1 MDIEDFFNQDY
12 IIKKIVKD
20 TPAGDTHAPIIK
32 VIGVGGGGG
41 NAVNYM
47 YKKKIKDV
55 DFVITNTDRQAL
67 LESPIPVKIQL
78 GATLTGGLGAGMDV
92 TFGKNA
98 ALESEDEIK
107 AVMGGSTKMVFIT
120 AGMGGGTGTGAAPV
134 IAGIAKSMGLL
145 TVSVVTAPYSW
156 EGSQKLE
163 QAMSGIAELQA
174 NSDTVLVVLNDK
186 LEELFEDMPLSRAFA
201 QADDILLNAVK
212 SISEIITTSGTINT
226 DFRDVERVL
235 KGARQSVM
243 GTSEAEGPDRALIAI
258 EKALDSPLLNDREIS
273 GAQSIIVTIATSSKK
288 EAVVREQRVI
298 TSYVTEK
305 VKGTH
310 SLFKLG
316 TITDESL
323 GENLRVT
330 IVASGFDKGGK
341 LEIPDFDK
349 KKQDE
354 ETAAGKDSPEDI
366 AGASAEAAPET
377 AGNRHE
383 TPDIAEPRSFI
394 KEEEFEL
401 EADTKTGPT
410 VIAVDDFDTKVVF
423 PRPDARQED
432 LSRKTIFIG
441 QTSKEGWSQAE
452 EKRLQILSDWFKN
465 NRNPNWAELETPAFR
480 RNNLELWQHPD
491 IPGSEMEKYNL
502 SDKRRG
508 V

>member
-1 MDIEDFFNQDY
+1 MSSEEFDNLFKQDY
-12 IIKKIVKD
+12 IVKNIVKEE
-20 TPAGDTHAPIIK
+20 THAPIIK

-47 YKKKIKDV
+47 FKKKIKDV
-55 DFVITNTDRQAL
+55 DFVITNTDRQVL

-78 GATLTGGLGAGMDV
+78 GATLTGGLGTGMDV
-92 TFGKNA
+92 SFGKSA

-107 AVMGGSTKMVFIT
+107 AVLGGPTKMVFIT

-156 EGSQKLE
+156 EGSQKLD
-163 QAMSGIAELQA
+163 QAMAGIAELQA

-186 LEELFEDMPLSRAFA
+186 LEELYEDLPLSRAFA

-243 GTSEAEGPDRALIAI
+243 GTSESEGPDRALTAI
-258 EKALDSPLLNDREIS
+258 ERALDSPLLNDRDIS
-273 GAQSIIVTIATSSKK
+273 GAQGIIVTIATSSKK

-316 TITDESL
+316 TITDDSL
-323 GENLRVT
+323 GDSLRVT

-341 LEIPDFDK
+341 LDIPDFGNK
-349 KKQDE
+349 KEPDAKDVQPE
-354 ETAAGKDSPEDI
+354 AGPV
-366 AGASAEAAPET
+366 AEAPAEQAAAQAGET
-377 AGNRHE
+377 TASEAGSSE
-383 TPDIAEPRSFI
+383 TKGSFV

-401 EADTKTGPT
+401 EGTVTGPT
-410 VIAVDDFDTKVVF
+410 AIAVDDFDTKVVY
-423 PRPDARQED
+423 PRHDD
-432 LSRKTIFIG
+432 YLRKTIYVD
-441 QTSKEGWSQAE
+441 QAARDNWNLAE
-452 EKRLQILSDWFKN
+452 ERRLNALSDWFKN
-465 NRNPNWAELETPAFR
+465 NRNPNWGEFETPAFR

-491 IPGSEMEKYNL
+491 IPASEMEKYNL
-502 SDKRRG
+502 SDKKRG
-508 V
+508 A

>member
-1 MDIEDFFNQDY
+1 MSSEEFDNLFNQDY
-12 IIKKIVKD
+12 IIKNIVKEE
-20 TPAGDTHAPIIK
+20 THAPIIK

-47 YKKKIKDV
+47 FRKKIKDV
-55 DFVITNTDRQAL
+55 DFVITNTDRQVL

-78 GATLTGGLGAGMDV
+78 GATLTGGLGTGMDV
-92 TFGKNA
+92 SFGKSA

-107 AVMGGSTKMVFIT
+107 AVLGGPTKMVFIT

-156 EGSQKLE
+156 EGSQKLD
-163 QAMSGIAELQA
+163 QAMAGIAELQA

-186 LEELFEDMPLSRAFA
+186 LEELYEDLPLSRAFA

-243 GTSEAEGPDRALIAI
+243 GTSESEGPDRALTAI
-258 EKALDSPLLNDREIS
+258 EKALDSPLLNDRDIS
-273 GAQSIIVTIATSSKK
+273 GAQGIIVTIATSSKK

-316 TITDESL
+316 TITDDSL
-323 GENLRVT
+323 GDSLRVT

-341 LEIPDFDK
+341 LEIPDLDK
-349 KKQDE
+349 KQPGEKEAEPGSGPIDE
-354 ETAAGKDSPEDI
+354 ISAEPAAAQTGETLSSGADFSQAKDS
-366 AGASAEAAPET
+366 
-377 AGNRHE
+377 
-383 TPDIAEPRSFI
+383 FV

-401 EADTKTGPT
+401 EDTKTGPT
-410 VIAVDDFDTKVVF
+410 VIAVDDFDSKVVY
-423 PRPDARQED
+423 PRQED
-432 LSRKTIFIG
+432 YLRKTIYVD
-441 QTSKEGWSQAE
+441 QTAKEGWNEIE
-452 EKRLQILSDWFKN
+452 ERRLQALSDWFKN
-465 NRNPNWAELETPAFR
+465 NRNPNWGEFETPAFR

-491 IPGSEMEKYNL
+491 IPASEMEKYNL
-502 SDKRRG
+502 SDKKRG
-508 V
+508 A

>member
-1 MDIEDFFNQDY
+1 MSAEELEDLINPDY
-12 IIKKIVKD
+12 IVKKIVKEE
-20 TPAGDTHAPIIK
+20 THAPIIK

-47 YKKKIKDV
+47 FKKKIKDV
-55 DFVITNTDRQAL
+55 DFVITNTDRQVL

-78 GATLTGGLGAGMDV
+78 GATLTGGLGTGMDV
-92 TFGKNA
+92 SFGKSA

-107 AVMGGSTKMVFIT
+107 AVLGGSTKMVFIT

-156 EGSQKLE
+156 EGSQKLN
-163 QAMSGIAELQA
+163 QAMAGIAELQSA
-174 NSDTVLVVLNDK
+174 SDTVLVVLNDK
-186 LEELFEDMPLSRAFA
+186 LEELYEDLPLSRAFA

-235 KGARQSVM
+235 KNARQSVM
-243 GTSEAEGPDRALIAI
+243 GTSESEGPDRALTAI
-258 EKALDSPLLNDREIS
+258 EKALDSPLLNDRDIS
-273 GAQSIIVTIATSSKK
+273 GAQGIIVTIATSSKK

-316 TITDESL
+316 TITDDSL
-323 GENLRVT
+323 GEALRVT

-341 LEIPDFDK
+341 LEIPDIQK
-349 KKQDE
+349 KEDGAVE
-354 ETAAGKDSPEDI
+354 DAAAG
-366 AGASAEAAPET
+366 SAEAAAAADTTTENAAPVASEGERG
-377 AGNRHE
+377 AK
-383 TPDIAEPRSFI
+383 SFV

-401 EADTKTGPT
+401 ADDTLTGPKA
-410 VIAVDDFDTKVVF
+410 IKVDDYEPVLF
-423 PRPDARQED
+423 PRKDD
-432 LSRKTIFIG
+432 HSRKTIFVDRAL
-441 QTSKEGWSQAE
+441 KDGWDFTE
-452 EKRLQILSDWFKN
+452 EKRLSALSDWFKS
-465 NRNPNWAELETPAFR
+465 NRNPNWAEFEAPAFR
-480 RNNLELWQHPD
+480 RNNMDLWQHPD
-491 IPGSEMEKYNL
+491 IPASEMEKYNL
-502 SDKRRG
+502 SDKKRG

>member
-1 MDIEDFFNQDY
+1 MSSEEFDNLFKQDY
-12 IIKKIVKD
+12 IVKNIVKEE
-20 TPAGDTHAPIIK
+20 THAPIIK

-47 YKKKIKDV
+47 FKKKIKDV
-55 DFVITNTDRQAL
+55 DFVITNTDRQVL

-78 GATLTGGLGAGMDV
+78 GATLTGGLGTGMDV
-92 TFGKNA
+92 SFGKSA

-107 AVMGGSTKMVFIT
+107 AVLGGPTKMVFIT

-156 EGSQKLE
+156 EGSQKLD
-163 QAMSGIAELQA
+163 QAMAGIAELQA

-186 LEELFEDMPLSRAFA
+186 LEELYEDLPLSRAFA

-243 GTSEAEGPDRALIAI
+243 GTSEAEGPDRALTAI
-258 EKALDSPLLNDREIS
+258 EKALDSPLLNDRDIS
-273 GAQSIIVTIATSSKK
+273 GAQGIIVTIATSSKK

-316 TITDESL
+316 TITDDSL
-323 GENLRVT
+323 GDSLRVT

-341 LEIPDFDK
+341 LDIPEIGNK
-349 KKQDE
+349 
-354 ETAAGKDSPEDI
+354 AGEKDAQP
-366 AGASAEAAPET
+366 AAEAPAEEAEAKVGEILSSE
-377 AGNRHE
+377 AGLADTNS
-383 TPDIAEPRSFI
+383 SFV

-401 EADTKTGPT
+401 EDTKTGPT
-410 VIAVDDFDTKVVF
+410 VIAVDDFDSKVVF
-423 PRPDARQED
+423 PRQED
-432 LSRKTIFIG
+432 FLRKTLYID
-441 QTSKEGWSQAE
+441 QSAKDGWNLSE
-452 EKRLQILSDWFKN
+452 ERRLNTLSDWFKN
-465 NRNPNWAELETPAFR
+465 NRNPNWGEFETPAFR

-491 IPGSEMEKYNL
+491 IPASEMEKYNL
-502 SDKRRG
+502 SDKKRG
-508 V
+508 A

>member
-1 MDIEDFFNQDY
+1 MDIEDFFKQDY

-20 TPAGDTHAPIIK
+20 TPTGESHAPIIK

-55 DFVITNTDRQAL
+55 DFVITNTDRQVL

-78 GATLTGGLGAGMDV
+78 GATLTGGLGTGMDV

-98 ALESEDEIK
+98 AIESEDEIK
-107 AVMGGSTKMVFIT
+107 AVLGGSTKMVFIT

-156 EGSQKLE
+156 EGRKKLE
-163 QAMSGIAELQA
+163 QAMEGIAELQA

-186 LEELFEDMPLSRAFA
+186 LEELYEDLPLSNAFA
-201 QADDILLNAVK
+201 QADNILLYAVQ

-226 DFRDVERVL
+226 DFRDVEKVL
-235 KGARQSVM
+235 KGAKQSVM
-243 GTSEAEGPDRALIAI
+243 GTSEGEGPDRALNAI
-258 EKALDSPLLNDREIS
+258 EKALDSPLLNDRDIS

-288 EAVVREQRVI
+288 EAVVREQRII

-305 VKGTH
+305 VKGNH

-316 TITDESL
+316 TISDESL
-323 GENLRVT
+323 GEKLRVT

-341 LEIPDFDK
+341 LEIPDLDK
-349 KKQDE
+349 KKSDDPSDE
-354 ETAAGKDSPEDI
+354 IPEAVNSDKSGLFEEDTRV
-366 AGASAEAAPET
+366 ANEFTPEPQ
-377 AGNRHE
+377 G
-383 TPDIAEPRSFI
+383 SFI

-401 EADTKTGPT
+401 EDTKTGPS
-410 VIAVDDFDTKVVF
+410 VIAVDDFDNRVVF
-423 PRPDARQED
+423 ARHDD
-432 LSRKTIFIG
+432 LLRKTLYVEHTG
-441 QTSKEGWSQAE
+441 KEGWSLAE
-452 EKRLQILSDWFKN
+452 ERRLASLSDWFKN
-465 NRNPNWAELETPAFR
+465 NRNPNWAELESPAFR

-491 IPGSEMEKYNL
+491 IPASEMEKFNL
-502 SDKRRG
+502 SDKKRG
-508 V
+508 A

>member
-1 MDIEDFFNQDY
+1 MSSEEFDNLFNQDY
-12 IIKKIVKD
+12 IIKNIVKEE
-20 TPAGDTHAPIIK
+20 THAPIIK

-47 YKKKIKDV
+47 FRKKIKDV
-55 DFVITNTDRQAL
+55 DFVITNTDRQVL

-78 GATLTGGLGAGMDV
+78 GATLTGGLGTGMDV
-92 TFGKNA
+92 SFGKSA

-107 AVMGGSTKMVFIT
+107 AVLGGPTKMVFIT

-156 EGSQKLE
+156 EGSQKLD
-163 QAMSGIAELQA
+163 QAMAGIAELQA

-186 LEELFEDMPLSRAFA
+186 LEELYEDLPLSRAFA

-243 GTSEAEGPDRALIAI
+243 GTSESEGPDRALTAI
-258 EKALDSPLLNDREIS
+258 EKALDSPLLNDRDIS
-273 GAQSIIVTIATSSKK
+273 GAQGIIVTIATSSKK

-316 TITDESL
+316 TITDDSL
-323 GENLRVT
+323 GDSLRVT

-349 KKQDE
+349 KQPEEKEAEPGSGPIDE
-354 ETAAGKDSPEDI
+354 ISAEPATAQTGETLSSGTDFSQAKDS
-366 AGASAEAAPET
+366 
-377 AGNRHE
+377 
-383 TPDIAEPRSFI
+383 FV

-401 EADTKTGPT
+401 EDTKTGPT
-410 VIAVDDFDTKVVF
+410 VIAVDDFDSKVVY
-423 PRPDARQED
+423 PRQED
-432 LSRKTIFIG
+432 YLRKTIYVD
-441 QTSKEGWSQAE
+441 QTAKEGWNEIE
-452 EKRLQILSDWFKN
+452 ERRLQALSDWFKN
-465 NRNPNWAELETPAFR
+465 NRNPNWGEFETPAFR

-491 IPGSEMEKYNL
+491 IPASEMEKYNL
-502 SDKRRG
+502 SDKKRG
-508 V
+508 A

>member
-1 MDIEDFFNQDY
+1 MSSEEFDNLFNQDY
-12 IIKKIVKD
+12 IIKNIVKEE
-20 TPAGDTHAPIIK
+20 THTPIIK

-47 YKKKIKDV
+47 FRKKIKDV
-55 DFVITNTDRQAL
+55 DFVITNTDRQVL

-78 GATLTGGLGAGMDV
+78 GATLTGGLGTGMDV
-92 TFGKNA
+92 SFGKSA

-107 AVMGGSTKMVFIT
+107 AVLGGPTKMVFIT

-156 EGSQKLE
+156 EGSQKLD

-186 LEELFEDMPLSRAFA
+186 LEELYEDLPLSRAFA

-243 GTSEAEGPDRALIAI
+243 GTSEAEGPDRALTAI

-273 GAQSIIVTIATSSKK
+273 GAQGIIVTIATSSKK

-305 VKGTH
+305 VKGKH

-316 TITDESL
+316 TITDDSL
-323 GENLRVT
+323 GDSLRVT

-341 LEIPDFDK
+341 LEIPDIDK
-349 KKQDE
+349 NKQADE
-354 ETAAGKDSPEDI
+354 KETQPDPVAET
-366 AGASAEAAPET
+366 SAKQAAAPTGET
-377 AGNRHE
+377 LSPGVDSSE
-383 TPDIAEPRSFI
+383 VKGSFV

-401 EADTKTGPT
+401 EGTQTGPT
-410 VIAVDDFDTKVVF
+410 VIAVDDFDSKVVY
-423 PRPDARQED
+423 PPSDD
-432 LSRKTIFIG
+432 YLRKTIFVD
-441 QTSKEGWSQAE
+441 QNAKDGWNEAE
-452 EKRLQILSDWFKN
+452 ERRLQALSDWFKN
-465 NRNPNWAELETPAFR
+465 NRNPNWGEFETPAFR

-491 IPGSEMEKYNL
+491 IPASEMEKYNL
-502 SDKRRG
+502 SDKKRG
-508 V
+508 A

>member
-1 MDIEDFFNQDY
+1 MSSEEFDNLFNQDY
-12 IIKKIVKD
+12 IIKNIVKEE
-20 TPAGDTHAPIIK
+20 THAPIIK

-47 YKKKIKDV
+47 FRKKIKDV
-55 DFVITNTDRQAL
+55 DFVITNTDRQVL

-78 GATLTGGLGAGMDV
+78 GATLTGGLGTGMDV
-92 TFGKNA
+92 SFGKSA

-107 AVMGGSTKMVFIT
+107 AVLGGPTKMVFIT

-156 EGSQKLE
+156 EGSQKLD
-163 QAMSGIAELQA
+163 QAMAGIAELQA

-186 LEELFEDMPLSRAFA
+186 LEELYEDLPLSRAFA

-243 GTSEAEGPDRALIAI
+243 GTSESEGPDRALTAI
-258 EKALDSPLLNDREIS
+258 EKALDSPLLNDRDIS
-273 GAQSIIVTIATSSKK
+273 GAQGIIVTIATSSKK

-316 TITDESL
+316 TITDDSL
-323 GENLRVT
+323 GDSLRVT

-341 LEIPDFDK
+341 LEIPDLDN
-349 KKQDE
+349 KKQPGEKDAQPDP
-354 ETAAGKDSPEDI
+354 AAGTSAGQVAAQAGETLYPE
-366 AGASAEAAPET
+366 AGFSET
-377 AGNRHE
+377 QNG
-383 TPDIAEPRSFI
+383 FV

-401 EADTKTGPT
+401 EDTKTGPT
-410 VIAVDDFDTKVVF
+410 VIAVDDFDSKVIY
-423 PRPDARQED
+423 PRHED
-432 LSRKTIFIG
+432 YLRKTIYVD
-441 QTSKEGWSQAE
+441 QSAKEGWNEAE
-452 EKRLQILSDWFKN
+452 ELRLQALSDWFKS
-465 NRNPNWAELETPAFR
+465 NRNPNWGEFETPAFR

-491 IPGSEMEKYNL
+491 IPASEMEKYNL
-502 SDKRRG
+502 SDKKRG
-508 V
+508 A

>member
-1 MDIEDFFNQDY
+1 MSSEEFDNLFNQDY
-12 IIKKIVKD
+12 IIKNIVKEE
-20 TPAGDTHAPIIK
+20 THAPIIK

-47 YKKKIKDV
+47 FRKKIKDV
-55 DFVITNTDRQAL
+55 DFVITNTDRQVL

-78 GATLTGGLGAGMDV
+78 GATLTGGLGTGMDV
-92 TFGKNA
+92 SFGKSA

-107 AVMGGSTKMVFIT
+107 AVLGGPTKMVFIT

-156 EGSQKLE
+156 EGSQKLD
-163 QAMSGIAELQA
+163 QAMAGIAELQA

-186 LEELFEDMPLSRAFA
+186 LEELYEDLPLSRAFA

-243 GTSEAEGPDRALIAI
+243 GTSESEGPDRALTAI
-258 EKALDSPLLNDREIS
+258 EKALDSPLLNDRDIS
-273 GAQSIIVTIATSSKK
+273 GAQGIIVTIATSSKK

-316 TITDESL
+316 TITDDSL
-323 GENLRVT
+323 GDSLRVT

-341 LEIPDFDK
+341 LEIPDFDT
-349 KKQDE
+349 KKQPGEKEAQPDSG
-354 ETAAGKDSPEDI
+354 AAGTSAGQVAAQTGETLYPE
-366 AGASAEAAPET
+366 AGFSET
-377 AGNRHE
+377 QSG
-383 TPDIAEPRSFI
+383 FV

-401 EADTKTGPT
+401 EDTKTGPT
-410 VIAVDDFDTKVVF
+410 VIAVDDFDSKVIY
-423 PRPDARQED
+423 PRHED
-432 LSRKTIFIG
+432 YLRKTLYID
-441 QTSKEGWSQAE
+441 QSAKEGWNEAE
-452 EKRLQILSDWFKN
+452 ELRLQALSDWFKS
-465 NRNPNWAELETPAFR
+465 NRNPNWGEFETPAFR

-491 IPGSEMEKYNL
+491 IPASEMEKYNL
-502 SDKRRG
+502 SDKKRG
-508 V
+508 A